1 MSTMAPSGQYTYKA
15 GADLTGKFGWAVQHS
30 TSADKTVILATD
42 GKNFIGVI
50 LSPGTTDKFGVAA
63 VEVRTTPENVTV
75 ATGGRVKGV
84 CQAAITRGAPITVH
98 SDGRFRVAT
107 SGETFIGRAEEATNN
122 AGEMFSFILTAGG
135 VV

>member
-1 MSTMAPSGQYTYKA
+1 MSTMAPSGQYTYRA
-15 GADLTGKFGWAVQHS
+15 GVDLTGKFGWAVALS
-30 TSADKTVILATD
+30 TTESKTVVLATG
-42 GKNFIGVI
+42 GKDFVGVV
-50 LSPGTTDKFGVAA
+50 LSPGTTDKLGVAA

-107 SGETFIGRAEEATNN
+107 SGETFIGRAEEPTNN
-122 AGEMFSFILTAGG
+122 AGEMFSFIITPGG

>member
-1 MSTMAPSGQYTYKA
+1 MSTQAPHGQYTYAA
-15 GADLTGKFGWAVQHS
+15 GVDLTGKVFWAAALS
-30 TSADKTVILATD
+30 TTADKTVILATS
-42 GKNFIGVI
+42 GKDFVGVI
-50 LSPGTTDKFGVAA
+50 LSPGTTAKNGVAA

-107 SGETFIGRAEEATNN
+107 SGETFIGRAEEPTNN
-122 AGEMFSFILTAGG
+122 AGEYFSFIITPGG